1 MRFSANIQRRRHGHQ
16 RGTSL
21 IEVLVVLVILVVGI
35 FSIARLFPGGFFAV
49 RSAENN
55 TFADRLAQAQLET
68 LKQNDAFLLDAV
80 YMYSNADGFLPG
92 ISPTDFS
99 GTTASPYMPGRATL
113 L

>member
-1 MRFSANIQRRRHGHQ
+1 MRFSANNQRQRHGHQ

-21 IEVLVVLVILVVGI
+21 VEVLIVLVILVVGI

-80 YMYSNADGFLPG
+80 YMYSNAGGFHSQRQPRRPFG
-92 ISPTDFS
+92 DDRQSPT
-99 GTTASPYMPGRATL
+99 RATPR
-113 L
+113 